1 VWRSNRGS
9 SYQIQHQSPLNHL
22 TIDSET
28 CNLEINKY
36 FFKKINRKDCQKS
49 KINRKDCVLFNLRAE
64 NPVDLNLW
72 IGHSQPMLINAR

>member
-9 SYQIQHQSPLNHL
+9 SYQIQRQSPLNHL

-36 FFKKINRKDCQKS
+36 FFK